1 MFLSGEYRIKLYLKR
16 SLEAY
21 QAGLTKEAYIGFM
34 RVVLRETREQERE
47 RDGMLQNKMRILAFG
62 LSYPKFF

>member
-62 LSYPKFF
+62 LSSPKFF